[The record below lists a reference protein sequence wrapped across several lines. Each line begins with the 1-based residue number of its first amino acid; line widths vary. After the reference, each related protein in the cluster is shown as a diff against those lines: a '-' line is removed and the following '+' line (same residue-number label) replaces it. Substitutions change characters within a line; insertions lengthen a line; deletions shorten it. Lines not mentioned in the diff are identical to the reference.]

1 MLACVHE
8 RITWNSWHIIANRN
22 KPQTFFRDEWQD
34 ELREKAS
41 KRYAP
46 SALSETWKIQIST
59 TNYSAV
65 RNCRVQ
71 LSVDLATRPDPVVV
85 NVVTGLTLSAKIL
98 LICYRRAL
106 NELKCGFNG
115 LRLIKL
121 DFQKSWMHGHFGR
134 LSTVKQLKITKRK
147 SERERFRK
155 QAHIWWKTLDMEHP
169 RMQLPAD
176 GKR

>member
-1 MLACVHE
+1 MNSGKKPRKDMRRQRLAKHE
-8 RITWNSWHIIANRN
+8 KCRLAKQITRPSEIAVYN
-22 KPQTFFRDEWQD
+22 
-34 ELREKAS
+34 
-41 KRYAP
+41 
-46 SALSETWKIQIST
+46 
-59 TNYSAV
+59 
-65 RNCRVQ
+65 

-155 QAHIWWKTLDMEHP
+155 QAHI
-169 RMQLPAD
+169 
-176 GKR
+176 